1 MTTQNG
7 DHDLAPIIA
16 NLQWQSENYEDLHR
30 ISKTADEDSKNGQI
44 LLDECKNLI
53 NDYEVDE
60 HEVSLWC

>member
-30 ISKTADEDSKNGQI
+30 ISKNGR
-44 LLDECKNLI
+44 
-53 NDYEVDE
+53 
-60 HEVSLWC
+60 